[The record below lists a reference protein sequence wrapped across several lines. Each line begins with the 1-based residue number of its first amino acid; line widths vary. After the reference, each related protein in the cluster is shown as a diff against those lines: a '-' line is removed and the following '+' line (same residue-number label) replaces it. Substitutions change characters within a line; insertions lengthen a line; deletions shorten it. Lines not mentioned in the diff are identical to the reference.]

1 MPSASLKAS
10 PDRTPPVTDDDK
22 QNEEE
27 GLFRKLMSTV
37 RPLKQDKVS
46 PYKKPRKPVA
56 HKRKEDDE
64 AVMSSLLSDEYE
76 PDYETE
82 SGEEL
87 FFARPGLQRTV
98 LRKLRRGQFV
108 IEAELDLHRNKVP
121 EAREK
126 ISVFIQNARQKGQ
139 RCVRIIHG
147 KGLSTKDKLPILK
160 GKVNSWLRQKD
171 EVLAF
176 CSALQR
182 DGGTG
187 AVYVLLKR

>member
-1 MPSASLKAS
+1 M
-10 PDRTPPVTDDDK
+10 TDESDQKDGV
-22 QNEEE
+22 

-46 PYKKPRKPVA
+46 PYKKPRKPIA
-56 HKRKEDDE
+56 HKSREDDD
-64 AVMSSLLSDEYE
+64 AVMDCLLSDDYE
-76 PDYETE
+76 PEYDTE

-108 IEAELDLHRNKVP
+108 VEAELDLHRNKVP

-126 ISVFIQNARQKGQ
+126 ISVFISNARQKGQ

-147 KGLSTKDKLPILK
+147 KGLSTKDKLPVLK
-160 GKVNSWLRQKD
+160 GKVNSWLRQKE

-176 CSALQR
+176 CSALPR

>member
-1 MPSASLKAS
+1 M
-10 PDRTPPVTDDDK
+10 TDDNK
-22 QNEEE
+22 QNKDA

-37 RPLKQDKVS
+37 RPLKQDKQT
-46 PYKKPRKPVA
+46 PYKNPRKPIA
-56 HKRKEDDE
+56 YKSKEDDE
-64 AVMSSLLSDEYE
+64 TVKSSLLSDEYE
-76 PDYETE
+76 PEYDTE

-108 IEAELDLHRNKVP
+108 VEAELDLHRNKVP

-126 ISVFIQNARQKGQ
+126 ISAFIYKARQQGQ
-139 RCVRIIHG
+139 RCIRIIHG
-147 KGLSTKDKLPILK
+147 KGLSTKDKLPVLK
-160 GKVNSWLRQKD
+160 GKVNSWLRQKE